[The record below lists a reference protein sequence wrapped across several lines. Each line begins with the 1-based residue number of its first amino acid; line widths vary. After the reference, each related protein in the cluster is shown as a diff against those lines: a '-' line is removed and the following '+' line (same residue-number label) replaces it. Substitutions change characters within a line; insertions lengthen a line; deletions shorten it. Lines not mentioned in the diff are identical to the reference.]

1 MTRNPDLVG
10 ALPFPAFKVEEALS
24 SIDQAVRALR
34 AASGRPPLPPARL
47 TLADRMLDQGPAG
60 PDDAA

>member
-10 ALPFPAFKVEEALS
+10 ALPIPAFKVEEALS

-60 PDDAA
+60 PDNAA